1 MYSNI
6 LVPVALDHRPT
17 ISDAVKA
24 AEKLL
29 SDGGKI
35 TALNVMDPV
44 PAYVAQYLPDDQLDR
59 NLTERRGL
67 LAAEMA
73 GAPHVETVAITG
85 HAAQSILDFAAK
97 NDVDCIVVASHDPGL
112 QDYFLGSTAGRVVRH
127 AHCAV
132 HVVR

>member
-17 ISDAVKA
+17 IAAAVTA

-29 SDGGKI
+29 SDGGTI

-59 NLTERRGL
+59 NLTERRAML
-67 LAAEMA
+67 KAEMA
-73 GAPHVETVAITG
+73 DAPHVKLEAVTG
-85 HAAQSILDFAAK
+85 HAAQTILDYANK
-97 NDVDCIVVASHDPGL
+97 HEVDCIVVASHDPGL
-112 QDYFLGSTAGRVVRH
+112 QDYFLGSTAARVVRH